1 MHKTKGA
8 DNVNGQFRDTS
19 SQTGTQGTVVDA
31 DWLNTVQNELVNLLE
46 DNDVQLNDNDNGQIA
61 TLLHNVLRGIFNQV
75 GMSKNDAGASDT
87 AIVNIIDGLGM
98 LLNNPEPGNADS
110 MTTNF
115 SAYGV
120 RINHLTNSNIRW
132 TCEIHRDHIVF
143 EKKQHVTGQTED
155 QETVLRSISI
165 DLNSELS
172 VDGFFLT
179 VLPEGLVVNKKYNG
193 AMVQV
198 ARLDANG
205 FATAG
210 YYADV
215 SNGEVMCK
223 GIRCVKSTF
232 LDKRTSF
239 FKTSSSL
246 NLATSLSGTTSDEG
260 QFEEGHRIVV
270 FNESDE
276 HSIGVTLN
284 AQGASE
290 TLGAGHAAEFICL
303 GVVSHDALFVKL

>member
-1 MHKTKGA
+1 MHKTKG
-8 DNVNGQFRDTS
+8 DGNVDGQFQDTS
-19 SQTGTQGTVVDA
+19 SQTQGTVVDA

-46 DNDVQLNDNDNGQIA
+46 DNNVTLNDTNNGQIA
-61 TLLHNVLRGIFNQV
+61 TLLHNALRGMFEQV
-75 GMSKNDAGASDT
+75 LMSAANPGGSES
-87 AIVNIIDGLGM
+87 IVNELDGLGM
-98 LLNNPEPGNADS
+98 LLHDTDNDIV
-110 MTTNF
+110 TNF
-115 SAYGV
+115 SAYGARV
-120 RINHLTNSNIRW
+120 NHIDNNVRW

-143 EKKQHVTGQTED
+143 EKKQHATGQTEG

-223 GIRCVKSTF
+223 GIRCVQSIL

-239 FKTSSSL
+239 FKTSSDV

-270 FNESDE
+270 FNESGD
-276 HSIGVTLN
+276 HSIAVTLN
-284 AQGASE
+284 AEGASE

-303 GVVSHDALFVKL
+303 GVVSHNALFVKL